1 MDARMWHRQATATPT
16 VPPDALPTERFDA
29 LGAEEQDAYWT
40 QLSQQLP
47 ALVVPSVLTVRAERR
62 LDGLVGVNDRRPQG
76 AKSVIGIDA
85 PFAVGKSTF
94 VKAWA
99 QHAYRERVGPGAPE
113 VLPTWSPA
121 PEMTADWVPQVYIT
135 LRAASK
141 IKDINASILAFL
153 GYPSEGLVRVTTTR
167 VVKVLATHGVRLLIV
182 DDVHMLTTTH
192 ADGRA
197 VLDYLKFLNTELG
210 ELGGTLVLVGAH
222 LEGGPLYQDPQVAG
236 RLDKITL
243 APYEITTVDGRAD
256 WQQFLRGLEEL
267 LLPYFDTV
275 PAGTFSRQLAGHV
288 WRRTQGYVGD
298 TLRLLVQALLA
309 GFDDA
314 QDEMTRDL
322 LGGVSLSARA
332 TSAEADLMAVAA
344 TTSNR
349 RSRRT
354 AQEPA
359 GAN

>member
-1 MDARMWHRQATATPT
+1 MDARMWHRQASTPPA
-16 VPPDALPTERFDA
+16 VLPDPISSARFDA
-29 LGAEEQDAYWT
+29 LADQDQDAYWAE
-40 QLSQQLP
+40 LSQQLP
-47 ALVVPSVLTVRAERR
+47 ALVIPSLLTARAEQR
-62 LDGLVGVNDRRPQG
+62 LNGLVSVNNRRPPG

-99 QHAYRERVGPGAPE
+99 QRAYRERTGPGSPE

-121 PEMTADWVPQVYIT
+121 PETTADWVPQVYIT

-182 DDVHMLTTTH
+182 DDVHMLTTAH

-243 APYEITTVDGRAD
+243 APYEITTVQGRTD
-256 WQQFLRGLEEL
+256 WQQFLRGLEDQ
-267 LLPYFDTV
+267 LLPYFDTI
-275 PAGTFSRQLAGHV
+275 PAGTFSRELAGHV

-298 TLRLLVQALLA
+298 TFRLLVQASLN
-309 GFDDA
+309 GFDAA
-314 QDEMTRDL
+314 QDSMTRDL
-322 LGGVSLSARA
+322 LADVPLSARA
-332 TSAEADLMAVAA
+332 TAAEADLLAVAA

-349 RSRRT
+349 RQRRT
-354 AQEPA
+354 AQELA
-359 GAN
+359 RAN

>member
-1 MDARMWHRQATATPT
+1 MDARMWHRQATFTQTPLPDP
-16 VPPDALPTERFDA
+16 VPVEQFDGLPP
-29 LGAEEQDAYWT
+29 GEQDAYWT
-40 QLSQQLP
+40 QLSEGLP
-47 ALVVPSVLTVRAERR
+47 ALVVPSVLTARAEQR
-62 LDGLVGVNDRRPQG
+62 LDRLVAVNIRRPPG

-99 QHAYRERVGPGAPE
+99 QGAYRNRVASGAPE
-113 VLPTWSPA
+113 VLPTWT
-121 PEMTADWVPQVYIT
+121 PEPELSADWVPQVYIT

-210 ELGGTLVLVGAH
+210 ELGATMILVGAH
-222 LEGGPLYQDPQVAG
+222 LESGPLYQDPQIVG

-243 APYEITTVDGRAD
+243 TPYEITTVGGRAD
-256 WQQFLRGLEEL
+256 WQLFLRRLEEL
-267 LLPYFDTV
+267 LLPYFDTL
-275 PAGTFSRQLAGHV
+275 PTGTFSRELAGHV

-298 TLRLLVQALLA
+298 TVRLVTEAMLA

-314 QDEMTRDL
+314 QDLMTRDL
-322 LGGVSLSARA
+322 MQAVALSARA
-332 TSAEADLMAVAA
+332 AASEADLLSAA
-344 TTSNR
+344 AAPSNR
-349 RSRRT
+349 RNRKQRADVS
-354 AQEPA
+354 
-359 GAN
+359 